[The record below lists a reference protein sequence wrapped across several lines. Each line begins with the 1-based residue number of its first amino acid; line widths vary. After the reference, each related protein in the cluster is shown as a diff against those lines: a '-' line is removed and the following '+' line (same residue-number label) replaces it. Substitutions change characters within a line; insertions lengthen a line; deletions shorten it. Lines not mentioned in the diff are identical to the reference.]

1 MIEPDEILIDSKN
14 PMGFSREALEG
25 VLETPVKPNNFLI
38 FFGIIFLVL
47 IIFSIRLFSISIL
60 KGEYFKTLSLKNH
73 AQDEL
78 VIPKRGI
85 IYDRNFEPLVNN
97 VPRFSLVLEKEKTI
111 TEKERSFL
119 AEKVSLVLK
128 EEKDDIDGIFKEALA
143 DRNGELKNIVLLSN
157 IDPEKAL
164 ILRSVLEKE
173 DGVDLLEQAGRNY
186 IEGENFSHIIGYLGK
201 PGREE
206 LKNKADYS
214 YNDLIGKAGVEFLF
228 EPWLRGNVGRIRKEF
243 NARRNLVKERVL
255 NQPQDGG
262 NLVLT
267 IDAGLQRKIK
277 ESLQNA
283 ILKRGAKSAR
293 LRNGQAMPA
302 GGQGAAVALN
312 PNNGEILGL
321 VSIPSFDNNIF
332 LKPSSKEL
340 KKILEDPS
348 KSLFNR
354 AISGEYP
361 SGSVIKPLIASAA
374 LEEKI
379 INPNFEIFDPG
390 YISVPSVYDPSIVYT
405 FKDWKYFGY
414 VSMKRAI
421 AESANVYFYTI
432 GGGYQGFKGLGIDKI
447 KKYLSRFG
455 FGSALGIDLTGEKP
469 GFLPDPDWKYSAK
482 KEKWFIGDTYNV
494 SIGQGDI
501 RVTPLQLAASYAAI
515 ANDGKLFKPRI
526 VKEIVDSNRNIIK
539 EFKPEILKDSIVSSK
554 NIEIVK
560 DGMRETIVSGSASS
574 LSVLP
579 VEVAGKTGT
588 AQFGK
593 GKKHAW
599 FGSFA
604 PYKNPEIVLVVLIEE
619 GEGGSVD
626 AVPVA
631 KEVLEWYFSNN

>member
-1 MIEPDEILIDSKN
+1 MIEPDEILLDSKN

-38 FFGIIFLVL
+38 FFGIISLVL
-47 IIFSIRLFSISIL
+47 VIFSIRLFSISIL
-60 KGEYFKTLSLKNH
+60 KGEHFKTLSLKNH

-119 AEKVSLVLK
+119 AEKVSSVLK

-173 DGVDLLEQAGRNY
+173 DSVGLLEQAGRNY
-186 IEGENFSHIIGYLGK
+186 IEGENFSHVVGYLGK
-201 PGREE
+201 PSREE

-214 YNDLIGKAGVEFLF
+214 YNDLIGKTGVEFLF
-228 EPWLRGNVGRIRKEF
+228 EPWLRGSAGRIRKEF

-262 NLVLT
+262 NLILT

-283 ILKRGAKSAR
+283 ILKRGAKSA
-293 LRNGQAMPA
+293 APA

-348 KSLFNR
+348 KPLFNR

-361 SGSVIKPLIASAA
+361 SGSTIKPLIASAA

-390 YISVPSVYDPSIVYT
+390 YISVPSVYDPNIVYT

-414 VSMKRAI
+414 VGMKRAI

-432 GGGYQGFKGLGIDKI
+432 GGGYHGFKGLGIEKI
-447 KKYLSRFG
+447 KNYLSKFG
-455 FGSALGIDLTGEKP
+455 FGNVLGVDLTGEKP

-494 SIGQGDI
+494 SIGQGDV

-560 DGMRETIVSGSASS
+560 DGMRETIVSGSAAS

-604 PYKNPEIVLVVLIEE
+604 PYKNPEIVLVVLVEE

-626 AVPVA
+626 AAPVA